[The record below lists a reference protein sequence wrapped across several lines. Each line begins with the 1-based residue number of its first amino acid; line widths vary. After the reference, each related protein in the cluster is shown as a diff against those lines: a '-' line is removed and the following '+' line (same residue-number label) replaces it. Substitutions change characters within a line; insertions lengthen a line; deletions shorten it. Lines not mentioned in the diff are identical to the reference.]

1 MVNYN
6 CSPGLFRL
14 QNQPSVRVRG
24 DLINV
29 PKKQPWKCHNGPF
42 CEISVRMRLGLLLIL
57 STLSVDAAFVPS
69 LPQLIPAEAPLQS
82 RLTLI
87 LANETDTSVPLLMV
101 SSCYDLAENSVFGL
115 GIGSVS
121 EEYVRAPD
129 GLCCVAHSTCC
140 RMPPCAVRLGG
151 VLRFAHEHGE
161 RVDVMP
167 DSLQVPAGA
176 VFTQPPNPDAHAVRA
191 VQVANRAHDWIAL
204 YTRVVSSGPD
214 KWPLRHLLLAL
225 AITLVGSLF
234 CAVLIQIC
242 SLSIMRMRKRA
253 R

>member
-1 MVNYN
+1 
-6 CSPGLFRL
+6 
-14 QNQPSVRVRG
+14 
-24 DLINV
+24 
-29 PKKQPWKCHNGPF
+29 
-42 CEISVRMRLGLLLIL
+42 MRTYSWRCLLLIL
-57 STLSVDAAFVPS
+57 STPSVNAAFVPT

-87 LANETDTSVPLLMV
+87 LANETHASIPSLLV
-101 SSCYDLAENSVFGL
+101 SSCSDLAENSVFGL

-121 EEYVRAPD
+121 EEYVLAPD
-129 GLCCVAHSTCC
+129 GLCCVAHSACC
-140 RMPPCAVRLGG
+140 RKPPCAVRLGG
-151 VLRFAHEHGE
+151 ALRFAHEQGE
-161 RVDVMP
+161 RIDVMP

-176 VFTQPPNPDAHAVRA
+176 VFTQPPNPDAHAIRA

-242 SLSIMRMRKRA
+242 SMSVMRMRKRT

>member
-1 MVNYN
+1 MQSYSWRCIV
-6 CSPGLFRL
+6 
-14 QNQPSVRVRG
+14 
-24 DLINV
+24 
-29 PKKQPWKCHNGPF
+29 
-42 CEISVRMRLGLLLIL
+42 LIL
-57 STLSVDAAFVPS
+57 STPSVHAAFVQS

-87 LANETDTSVPLLMV
+87 LANETHASVPSLMV
-101 SSCYDLAENSVFGL
+101 SCCSDLAENSVFGL
-115 GIGSVS
+115 GIGSVN
-121 EEYVRAPD
+121 EEYVLAPD

-140 RMPPCAVRLGG
+140 RKPPCAVRLGG
-151 VLRFAHEHGE
+151 ALRFAHEQGE
-161 RVDVMP
+161 RIDVMP

-176 VFTQPPNPDAHAVRA
+176 VFTQPPNPDAHAIRA

-242 SLSIMRMRKRA
+242 SMSMMRMRKRT

>member
-1 MVNYN
+1 VNENKNEFVDEEGMQSYSWR
-6 CSPGLFRL
+6 CL
-14 QNQPSVRVRG
+14 V
-24 DLINV
+24 
-29 PKKQPWKCHNGPF
+29 
-42 CEISVRMRLGLLLIL
+42 LIL
-57 STLSVDAAFVPS
+57 STPSVHAAFVQS

-87 LANETDTSVPLLMV
+87 LANETHASVPSLMV
-101 SSCYDLAENSVFGL
+101 SSCSDLAENSVFGL

-121 EEYVRAPD
+121 EEYVLAPD

-140 RMPPCAVRLGG
+140 RKPPCAVRLGG
-151 VLRFAHEHGE
+151 ALRFAHEQGE
-161 RVDVMP
+161 RIDVMP

-242 SLSIMRMRKRA
+242 SMSMMRMRKRT